1 MLILKEGSLSLEANS
16 MYAVELFFD
25 DQIDQFV
32 RGIWEGLKQKNI
44 TSSLADM
51 EDLVPHITLGVY
63 DTDLPVDQLIERLEQ
78 IPFNSFDIHYDA
90 LATFPSTGTLF
101 LAPTMST
108 NLYKAHE
115 EFHKEFNEFRHLSN
129 EYYLPN
135 KWYPHTTL
143 AINLDSKMMLEA
155 YNYCLHNFTP
165 LKGKITEIAVDKIN
179 TSEQEWNSK
188 TIYSKKLI

>member
-1 MLILKEGSLSLEANS
+1 MLILKEASLSLEANS

-32 RGIWEGLKQKNI
+32 REVWEELKQKDI
-44 TSSLADM
+44 SSSLAEM

-63 DTDLPVDQLIERLEQ
+63 DTELPVDQLIERVEQ
-78 IPFNSFDIHYDA
+78 ISFNSFDIHFDA
-90 LATFPSTGTLF
+90 LATFPTTGTLF

-108 NLYKAHE
+108 NLFKVHE
-115 EFHKEFNEFRHLSN
+115 DFHIEFNDFKHLAN

-143 AINLDSKMMLEA
+143 AINLDEKRLLEA
-155 YNYCLHNFTP
+155 YNYCLQKFKP
-165 LKGKITEIAVDKIN
+165 LKGYITEIAVDKIN
-179 TSEQEWNSK
+179 TTEQEWNSK
-188 TIYSKKLI
+188 TIYSKKLL